1 MKLIKN
7 TSSAKNISNDH
18 IANRVLFSP
27 THNKK
32 SPQIPS
38 EGHTIL
44 YKLLIIV
51 VFIFAMQ
58 FCDSFCTE
66 LFSKLQS
73 LYTTDFLI
81 IGRGM
86 TSQNALAYLSMVN
99 FPFLIVSWLAPLGR
113 ILIDRW
119 GRNLIYLLNI
129 CCMILG
135 CIVCF
140 FAPNL
145 IIFLFGNA
153 ILTFSYSLDIQYIYI
168 VDEVSPGHRAT
179 IRGITSGISALASIL
194 LPIARRL
201 LITQL
206 DLSWKYMYI
215 TTIGFCILLL
225 LASLL
230 LLRKLTGPQPT
241 DCHTHSPAFTSTG
254 KSSLLRR
261 LMNFLVHLH
270 TLSGFRQIALPLAF
284 AGVATAGIS
293 FYNEPLLAF
302 SSRNELTVD
311 TILIIQ
317 PIVLLVMSVIYGF
330 LADHGNRR
338 LVLAICATVSGI
350 SLICFC
356 VIAETGT
363 GVLLPGI
370 CWGLMYSSYYSLVNL
385 LQLMIIELAPSD
397 ATGKFSAAS
406 VVIYGLGDTIG
417 LLLTSLLTGVLGM
430 TVSKLVTALPFL
442 LITLLLLLFYSPTPR
457 SAPDTHPAC

>member
-1 MKLIKN
+1 M
-7 TSSAKNISNDH
+7 
-18 IANRVLFSP
+18 P

-32 SPQIPS
+32 SPQNFS
-38 EGHTIL
+38 ERHTIL

-113 ILIDRW
+113 ILIDRC
-119 GRNLIYLLNI
+119 GRNRIYLLNI

-194 LPIARRL
+194 LPIVRGL

-230 LLRKLTGPQPT
+230 LLRKLTGPQPNVPSQPSNMQSDALSQT
-241 DCHTHSPAFTSTG
+241 SDSQLADCHTHFPAFTSTG
-254 KSSLLRR
+254 KSSLLRH
-261 LMNFLVHLH
+261 LKNFLVHLH
-270 TLSGFRQIALPLAF
+270 TLPRFRQIALPLAF

-302 SSRNELTVD
+302 SSRSELSVD

-338 LVLAICATVSGI
+338 WVLAICAAVSGI
-350 SLICFC
+350 SLVCFC

-385 LQLMIIELAPSD
+385 LQLMIIELAPSG

-406 VVIYGLGDTIG
+406 IIIYGLGDAIG

-442 LITLLLLLFYSPTPR
+442 LITLLLILFYPSTPR
-457 SAPDTHPAC
+457 SAPDTHPVC